1 MPMKLRSSEWYAG
14 DDRNTYLHR
23 AWMRR
28 AVPSSAFEGRPQ
40 IAMANT
46 ASDLTPCNSHL
57 NEVADAVKQGVY
69 EAGGIPLNLP
79 VVSLGETQV
88 RPTAMLWRNMAAMA
102 MEEMFRANPIDGL
115 VLLGGCDKTIPA
127 LLMAAA
133 SVDLPA
139 VVISGGPMLNG
150 TFRGQPLGCGTDVW
164 RLSEEVRAGTL
175 SADLFLRSE
184 SAMIRSRGHCNTMG
198 TASTMALV
206 AEALGTVV
214 PGVAGTPAAD
224 SRLLEAAH
232 GTGRLVVEMVAADR
246 RPSTFLTEAS
256 FANAIV
262 ALAAIGGRY
271 HRVRPPPC

>member
-1 MPMKLRSSEWYAG
+1 MVRSQGWYG
-14 DDRNTYLHR
+14 GEGRDPYIHR

-28 AVPSSAFEGRPQ
+28 GVPDSAFQGRPQ
-40 IAMANT
+40 IAIANT
-46 ASDLTPCNSHL
+46 ASDLTPCNMHL
-57 NEVADAVKQGVY
+57 DEVAESVKHGVY

-79 VVSLGETQV
+79 VVSLGETNV

-150 TFRGQPLGCGTDVW
+150 TFRGTPLGCGTDVW
-164 RLSEEVRAGTL
+164 RLGEEVRAGTL
-175 SADLFLRSE
+175 SPELFARSE
-184 SAMIRSRGHCNTMG
+184 SSMIRSRGHCNTMG

-232 GTGRLVVEMVAADR
+232 GTGRLVVEMVATDR
-246 RPSTFLTEAS
+246 
-256 FANAIV
+256 
-262 ALAAIGGRY
+262 
-271 HRVRPPPC
+271 